1 LLRIELEELQ
11 VPAPVSALLA
21 LASIGRDGLI
31 PTERTGRIIDYE
43 RERYFKTREV
53 PRLAIGLAPDGTA
66 AKPAHLGLGTWR
78 LARRLIVADA
88 AVGQAATLGIRL
100 CERAVRLDPLQAEL
114 LHTAAR
120 RAADVVLGPA
130 AVDRPLAMPQEWERL
145 RSELLAARPGGGAD
159 AITVQQYEVEKRLHK
174 AQLSGAAQYFGAAI
188 PVGPTESPGALR
200 LPLPG
205 EAAMPFDDLVRSRA
219 GDPEIAREIL
229 AFVEEWGHVADEHE
243 GTVTVGEFAEHWRVS
258 GREVDRRLEL
268 FRGLFPTIADPG
280 LVCPVLWDGA
290 AATQPRGPT
299 ASFVR
304 LSSVAVTESEPP
316 DLRSYFLSSLRDLA
330 GERFDAEIE
339 AVREALPA
347 AWLEDQPRPGVS
359 SLYAVVDLA
368 LHRWVGAVLAQREPD
383 GGVLLAGLHA
393 LGSIWD
399 RDSAARAETW
409 LGSVRRH
416 LSDGRASHHPS
427 LARLPLMSVQR
438 SLRECKDLTP
448 GSRLRN
454 ATPLYGGIFFAACSL
469 AFAVRAVPG
478 LDIVEECEL
487 ALAAMAREIDG

>member
-100 CERAVRLDPLQAEL
+100 CERAVRLDPDHAAM
-114 LHTAAR
+114 LHTATR
-120 RAADVVLGPA
+120 RAADVVLGRT
-130 AVDRPLAMPQEWERL
+130 AVDRPLTTRQEWELL

-159 AITVQQYEVEKRLHK
+159 AITVQQHEVEKRLHN
-174 AQLSGAAQYFGAAI
+174 AQLSGAALYFGAAI
-188 PVGPTESPGALR
+188 PVGRTESLGGLR

-219 GDPEIAREIL
+219 PDSEVAREIL
-229 AFVEEWGHVADEHE
+229 AFVEEWGRVADERE
-243 GTVTVGEFAEHWRVS
+243 GTVTVGEVAEHWRVPDS
-258 GREVDRRLEL
+258 EVDRRLEL
-268 FRGLFPTIADPG
+268 FRAFFPTIADPSSIWK
-280 LVCPVLWDGA
+280 VLWDGA
-290 AATQPRGPT
+290 AATQTRGPT

-304 LSSVAVTESEPP
+304 LSSVAVIESERP
-316 DLRSYFLSSLRDLA
+316 DLRQYFLSSLRDLA
-330 GERFDAEIE
+330 GESFGPEIE
-339 AVREALPA
+339 AVQEALPP
-347 AWLEDQPRPGVS
+347 AWREDRPRPSVTA
-359 SLYAVVDLA
+359 LYAVSDFA
-368 LHRWVGAVLAQREPD
+368 LHRWVAAVLAQREPD

-393 LGSIWD
+393 LGSISD
-399 RDSAARAETW
+399 RASAARAETW

-416 LSDGRASHHPS
+416 LGDD
-427 LARLPLMSVQR
+427 RLPLMFAQR
-438 SLRECKDLTP
+438 CLRECKDLVP
-448 GSRLRN
+448 DERLRN
-454 ATPLYGGIFFAACSL
+454 TTRLHGGIFFAAASL
-469 AFAVRAVPG
+469 AFAARAVPE
-478 LDIVEECEL
+478 LDIAAECAI
-487 ALAAMAREIDG
+487 ALAALGRENDA